1 LAHLGG
7 EARDAPSAVP
17 LAPQMPPAHHAHSVD
32 HGAAREQAGRGAGVR
47 TMAGRPVLWMWWL

>member
-1 LAHLGG
+1 
-7 EARDAPSAVP
+7 
-17 LAPQMPPAHHAHSVD
+17 MPPAHHAHSVD